1 MMSFFSVPPAG
12 NLDGVLQQ
20 MNELSEQIDTL
31 PAFISWYQRNRFLTL
46 CRYSRKFVFTATQ
59 KTRYSELVIKFKQ
72 KTLYNDITELDI
84 EAKEEPLITFS
95 EQN

>member
-1 MMSFFSVPPAG
+1 
-12 NLDGVLQQ
+12 
-20 MNELSEQIDTL
+20 MNELIAQIDEL

-46 CRYSRKFVFTATQ
+46 CRYTRKFVFNNLQ
-59 KTRYSELVIKFKQ
+59 KTRYSDLVIKFKQ
-72 KTLYNDITELDI
+72 KTLYNDIPELEH

>member
-1 MMSFFSVPPAG
+1 MLSFLSVPPAG

-20 MNELSEQIDTL
+20 MNELIGQIDSL
-31 PAFISWYQRNRFLTL
+31 PSFISWYHRNRFLIL
-46 CRYSRKFVFTATQ
+46 CRFTRKFMFTDVQ

-72 KTLYNDITELDI
+72 KTLYNDVIELEL
-84 EAKEEPLITFS
+84 EAKEEPLIRFS

>member
-1 MMSFFSVPPAG
+1 MLSFLTVPPAG
-12 NLDGVLQQ
+12 NLDGVLHQ
-20 MNELSEQIDTL
+20 MAELLIQIDAL
-31 PAFISWYQRNRFLTL
+31 PDFISWYQRNRFLTL
-46 CRYSRKFVFTATQ
+46 CRFTRKFMFSDVQ

-72 KTLYNDITELDI
+72 KTLYKDDILGL

>member
-1 MMSFFSVPPAG
+1 MLSFFSVPPAG
-12 NLDGVLQQ
+12 NLDGILQQ
-20 MNELSEQIDTL
+20 MNELLDRIDSL

-46 CRYSRKFVFTATQ
+46 CRYSRKFTFTAAQ
-59 KTRYSELVIKFKQ
+59 KSRYSELVIKFKQ
-72 KTLYNDITELDI
+72 KTLYNDIAELDI